1 MNTSLLSS
9 YRFGGASGRFLALS
23 LALGAALGTGA
34 FATSASAEVIY
45 EGIGRPY
52 NGLRLF
58 LDADD
63 FAGVRINTGDSGWS
77 VSAIQLV
84 LSDDQGGPADP
95 NGTPQVNVF
104 GALSDPFQKP
114 DAAAQVGVSFDFT
127 STLSPWGS
135 TPLTKVVE
143 LQPNAS
149 VLLAPETDYWFIVSL
164 LSGSK
169 LVMKLTS
176 DPIGVTSQDIIGN
189 SQTAFTNFNVS
200 SGGYQ
205 LNIAATPVAVPEP
218 ARYAL
223 CVALIGFG
231 TVLGVR
237 RRRG

>member
-1 MNTSLLSS
+1 MNTSFLSS
-9 YRFGGASGRFLALS
+9 YRFVGSSRRSLALS
-23 LALGAALGTGA
+23 LAVGAA
-34 FATSASAEVIY
+34 FCSVSSAEVIY

-58 LDADD
+58 FDADD
-63 FAGVRINTGDSGWS
+63 FAGVRINTGASGWS

-95 NGTPQVNVF
+95 NGMPQVNVY

-143 LQPNAS
+143 LQPSAS

-164 LSGSK
+164 VSGSK
-169 LVMKLTS
+169 LVMKSTS
-176 DPIGVTSQDIIGN
+176 DPIGVTSEDIIGN
-189 SQTAFTNFNVS
+189 SETAFTDFNVS

-205 LNIAATPVAVPEP
+205 LNIVATPVAVPEP
-218 ARYAL
+218 ASYGL
-223 CVALIGFG
+223 CVALVGFG
-231 TVLGVR
+231 VVLASR
-237 RRRG
+237 RRRS